1 MGRVEQLFPTH
12 IFMDIC
18 NLDIESDVTFL
29 QKLPLAKTTDEVTDN
44 YGFRSA
50 SSYVLNNP
58 EVSTLRNWIIDC
70 LDEYAIRVLGY
81 DIAGMALTQS
91 WVSIKD
97 NSQKH
102 IAHKHPNSLISG
114 VFYFDDHDTAITFTK
129 EDDDFLMVKRNVE
142 IAPYNQYHVQPMKY
156 GLILFP
162 SWLEHEVTVN
172 TDVKRYSMSLNSVPI
187 EGFGS
192 AGDLTELKYD
202 MIQGRMQ

>member
-18 NLDIESDVTFL
+18 NLDIEGDVTFL

-129 EDDDFLMVKRNVE
+129 EDDDFLMVNV
-142 IAPYNQYHVQPMKY
+142 M
-156 GLILFP
+156 
-162 SWLEHEVTVN
+162 
-172 TDVKRYSMSLNSVPI
+172 
-187 EGFGS
+187 
-192 AGDLTELKYD
+192 
-202 MIQGRMQ
+202 